1 VKALEKEK
9 QAVLKN
15 VPSTLVMQE
24 RPGMRDTF
32 FLNRGQYDQ
41 RGEKV
46 VAGVP
51 ASLPPLPK
59 GAPANRLGLAKW
71 LTDPGHPLTSR
82 VTVNRYWMKLFGTG
96 IVKTIEDFGSQAELP
111 SHPELLDWLAR
122 EFIESGWDVK
132 AIHELLVTSATYR
145 QSSNITKELYARDP
159 ENRLLARGPRL
170 RMDAETVR
178 DNALAL
184 SGLLVTTLGGAGVY
198 PYQPAGLWVE
208 LNNRPGYMQVFKPS
222 TGSGLYRRSLYT
234 FWKRTVPPPPMKI
247 FDAPERE
254 FCTATRSRTNTP
266 LQSLVL
272 LNDPQFV
279 EAARHFAER
288 IIKEGGK
295 SLRQR
300 IEFAYRTALGRKPGK
315 QESSLMKELFESEQS
330 RFTKNTDAAAA
341 LLSVGD
347 SDHSNEMDLP
357 ELAATTVIARVVL
370 NLDEAI
376 TKN

>member
-1 VKALEKEK
+1 
-9 QAVLKN
+9 
-15 VPSTLVMQE
+15 
-24 RPGMRDTF
+24 MRETF
-32 FLNRGQYDQ
+32 LLIRGQYDQ

-59 GAPANRLGLAKW
+59 DAPVNRLGLAKW

-82 VTVNRYWMKLFGTG
+82 VTVNRYWMKYFGSG
-96 IVKTIEDFGSQAELP
+96 IVKTIEDFGSQADLP
-111 SHPELLDWLAR
+111 SHPELLDWLSR
-122 EFIESGWDVK
+122 KFVETRWDIK
-132 AIHELLVTSATYR
+132 AIQELIVTSATYR
-145 QSSNITKELYARDP
+145 QSSNISEMLYTRDP

-170 RMDAETVR
+170 RMAAETVR
-178 DNALAL
+178 DNALAI
-184 SGLLVTTLGGAGVY
+184 SGLLVKTLGGAGVY

-208 LNNRPGYMQVFKPS
+208 LNNRRGYMQVFKPS

-234 FWKRTVPPPPMKI
+234 FWKRTVPPPSMKI

-288 IIKEGGK
+288 IQKEGGK
-295 SLRQR
+295 SFKKR
-300 IEFAYRTALGRKPGK
+300 IEFAYLTALGRKPGK
-315 QESSLMKELFESEQS
+315 EETKLMRQLFDSERA
-330 RFTKNTDAAAA
+330 RFEKDADAVAA
-341 LLSVGD
+341 LLKVGD
-347 SDHSNEMDLP
+347 SEHSNEMNLP
-357 ELAATTVIARVVL
+357 ELAATTVIARVIL
-370 NLDEAI
+370 NLDETI